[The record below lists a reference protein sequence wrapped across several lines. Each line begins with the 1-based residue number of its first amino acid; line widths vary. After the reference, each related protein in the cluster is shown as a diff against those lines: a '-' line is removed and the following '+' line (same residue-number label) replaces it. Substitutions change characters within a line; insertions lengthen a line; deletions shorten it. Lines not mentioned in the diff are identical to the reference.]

1 MIEGNRNILITK
13 DSKGEKLVEIG
24 TEKRWSRDY
33 ESRHGK
39 KAKNGWYRY
48 NTRFASPKT
57 DEEGVIIE
65 YKTYKAVLLVRYSE
79 DGKLYLYD
87 IVNIRKEN

>member
-1 MIEGNRNILITK
+1 MLLLSFFICKVIVYTTNKIN
-13 DSKGEKLVEIG
+13 
-24 TEKRWSRDY
+24 KRWSRDY
-33 ESRHGK
+33 ESLHGK

-48 NTRFASPKT
+48 NTRFALPKT

-65 YKTYKAVLLVRYSE
+65 YKIYKAVLLVRYSE

-87 IVNIRKEN
+87 LVNIRKASLE